1 MLPVIEYL
9 HRLAEVIRDYCKEDL
24 TEDVVRNNFVVIY
37 QVRLSLAAVCILS
50 AVSYSMRRWMAASR

>member
-37 QVRLSLAAVCILS
+37 QVRSSLAAVCSLS
-50 AVSYSMRRWMAASR
+50 AISYSMRRWTAVSQ